1 MLARVLIATLLAA
14 VGAGVLFA
22 LRATPTAKSGQAEGP
37 QASPGF
43 RVELVYSPSLAK
55 EGSWVSLA
63 VDSKGRLIASDQYGL
78 LYRITPSPLGGKP
91 EQTSVEPIRVGAGA
105 AQGLAVVGDDL
116 YVMVN
121 SQAAALP
128 SGLYRVSDSNGD
140 DQYDDARLLLRIEG
154 AGEHGPHAV
163 AASPDGK
170 SLYLSAGNYTRSPRF
185 KGSRVPAGWGEDQ
198 LLPRLDDPAAQA
210 NGIPAPGG
218 WIVKCDLDGE
228 NCELVSV
235 GYRNIYDLAFNADGE
250 LFTSDS
256 DLDVDIGTPW
266 YRPPSLL
273 HVTSGADYGWRG
285 GDGIWPTY
293 YQDTLPPVAVMPPG
307 SPAGIVAGT
316 GTNFPEPYRD
326 AIFIA
331 DWSRGAIYVAP
342 LEPNGSSY
350 RGECAPIAW
359 DVGGVTDLVVRP
371 QDGSLYFTVGGRQ
384 IQSGL
389 YRLVWDG
396 DGAEKQQPTSE
407 ERATTAVDSATAT
420 EQRSQRQKLE
430 ELHGDLAETAIESIW
445 PALASPDRFVRYA
458 AMTALE
464 RTKATDWQTRAYAEP
479 NVLARCAA
487 LTALARRSQ
496 PAYPAKWADSLLE
509 LPFSTLSTE
518 EQLEVLRTISLGV
531 TRFTNLDDAQRA
543 RIATAVAG
551 WFPSPRPQVNGELA
565 KLLVRLESP
574 AVIEPL
580 LQKLAD
586 EPNSVQAIQAA
597 VQLSAAS
604 AGWTPEGRAKL
615 LDWFDAAANSFGK
628 RAFYPYLVAARSR
641 FVGGFG
647 SEDRKVFAERL
658 APPKVAEE
666 AASERQERKF
676 TKRWTTDEVVAAIEA
691 SDKAGQDAEA
701 ASVRGRQLFVAI
713 GCADCHAMRG
723 EGASVGPDLTNVGRR
738 YSVRDLARAITQPD
752 DEIPDLYRQTTFVVD
767 GRTITGRPT
776 NMTATTISVTTDM
789 RDPASAVKLE
799 RGAIESESVSTTSAM
814 PANLID
820 TLSPDDLADLFSYL
834 RADAEAGSGERPA
847 ATLP

>member
-22 LRATPTAKSGQAEGP
+22 LRWAPASTGEHAEGP
-37 QASPGF
+37 QAIAGF
-43 RVELVYSPSLAK
+43 RVELVYSPALAK

-78 LYRITPSPLGGKP
+78 LHRITPAPLGGEP
-91 EQTSVEPIRVGAGA
+91 TQTIVEPIRVGAGS
-105 AQGLAVVGDDL
+105 AQGLAVVGDAL

-121 SQAAALP
+121 SQEKALA
-128 SGLYRVSDSNGD
+128 SGLYQVRDSDGD
-140 DQYDDARLLLRIEG
+140 DKYDDAQLLVRIEG
-154 AGEHGPHAV
+154 SGEHGPHAV
-163 AASPDGK
+163 VASPDGK

-185 KGSRVPAGWGEDQ
+185 KTSRVPVGWGEDQ

-210 NGIPAPGG
+210 TGVPAPGG
-218 WIVKCDLDGE
+218 WVVKCDLDGE

-235 GYRNIYDLAFNADGE
+235 GYRNIYDLAFNREGE

-307 SPAGIVAGT
+307 SPAGVVAAT

-331 DWSRGAIYVAP
+331 DWSRGAIYAAA
-342 LEPNGSSY
+342 LEPSGSSY
-350 RGECAPIAW
+350 RSECEPVAW

-371 QDGSLYFTVGGRQ
+371 QDGALYFTVGGRQ

-389 YRLVWDG
+389 YRLVWGGDG
-396 DGAEKQQPTSE
+396 DEKQASNARAEAASARATAVE
-407 ERATTAVDSATAT
+407 ERL
-420 EQRSQRQKLE
+420 QRHKLE
-430 ELHGDLAETAIESIW
+430 ELHGDQTETAVDSIW

-464 RTKATDWQTRAYAEP
+464 RTDSKGWQDRAYSEP

-487 LTALARRSQ
+487 LTALARRAQ
-496 PAYPAKWADSLLE
+496 PAYPAKWVESFLE
-509 LPFSTLSTE
+509 LPFTTLSTE

-531 TRFTNLDDAQRA
+531 IRFTNLNAIQRD
-543 RIATAVAG
+543 RISTAAAG
-551 WFPSPRPQVNGELA
+551 WFAASKPPVTRELSA
-565 KLLVRLESP
+565 LLIRLESP
-574 AVIEPL
+574 AAIEPL
-580 LQKLAD
+580 LKQLAD
-586 EPNSVQAIQAA
+586 EPTSMQSIDAA
-597 VQLSAAS
+597 VMLSAVFV
-604 AGWTPEGRAKL
+604 GWTPQARTQL
-615 LDWFDAAANSFGK
+615 LDWFDAAAATHGK
-628 RAFYPYLVAARSR
+628 RSFYPYLQAARSR
-641 FVGGFG
+641 FIAGFSVGEKQAFSG
-647 SEDRKVFAERL
+647 RL
-658 APPKVAEE
+658 APPPVTPDAALPGESRQFTKHWTAEE
-666 AASERQERKF
+666 VVNAVEAAESN
-676 TKRWTTDEVVAAIEA
+676 V
-691 SDKAGQDAEA
+691 QDHRAEA
-701 ASVRGRQLFVAI
+701 LRGRQLFVEL

-723 EGASVGPDLTNVGRR
+723 EGAAVGPDLTNVGRR
-738 YSVRDLARAITQPD
+738 YSLHDLARSITQPN
-752 DEIPDLYRQTTFVVD
+752 DEIPDLYRQTTYIVD
-767 GRTITGRPT
+767 GKAITGRPT
-776 NMTATTISVTTDM
+776 NMTATTISITTDM

-799 RGAIESESVSTTSAM
+799 RSNIESESVSTISAM
-814 PANLID
+814 PANLLD
-820 TLSPDDLADLFSYL
+820 TLSPGDLADLFIYL
-834 RADAEAGSGERPA
+834 RAGADAGNGERTA